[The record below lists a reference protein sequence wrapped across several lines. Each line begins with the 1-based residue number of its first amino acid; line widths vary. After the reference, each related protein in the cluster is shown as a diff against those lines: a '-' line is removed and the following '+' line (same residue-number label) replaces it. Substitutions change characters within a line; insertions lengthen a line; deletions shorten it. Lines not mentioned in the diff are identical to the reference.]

1 MHFSFQIKAS
11 LWLSNANVT
20 TNWIRDAQKP
30 RNMYMDSQL
39 YPNSKSEGNQMLQ
52 IVPNVVKFA
61 L

>member
-1 MHFSFQIKAS
+1 MHVSFQIKAL